1 MTPLEGSNF
10 ADIQQILVAFV
21 QPLDSLGG
29 GTGIEYTPRGM
40 LQAVKQS

>member
-21 QPLDSLGG
+21 QPLDLLGG